1 MRNLKTFESFISE
14 KKKPKGAPDWHD
26 SNAPD
31 AEGRFKKLGIK
42 KLASW
47 LIRTRK
53 RDLKRIVASL
63 NQQKVFN
70 RGKDPAYA
78 KKMDKTRIE
87 VYRQLG
93 RKDLL
98 VKESEAQDQA
108 TNDQFWVVYY
118 VDHVSDTPILVG
130 VWDNHDDARLAFNEQ
145 TEEERRDLLTI
156 VPFDLLEEYT
166 TPWTGQEG
174 YLDLI
179 KQIENHSQTKEWM
192 KNLMK
197 RIQKSKRVFGRY

>member
-1 MRNLKTFESFISE
+1 MEKIQSFEEYLIE

-26 SNAPD
+26 SDAPD
-31 AEGRFKKLGIK
+31 ADGRFRKLGIK

-78 KKMDKTRIE
+78 KKMDKTRLE

-98 VKESEAQDQA
+98 KKD
-108 TNDQFWVVYY
+108 
-118 VDHVSDTPILVG
+118 
-130 VWDNHDDARLAFNEQ
+130 
-145 TEEERRDLLTI
+145 
-156 VPFDLLEEYT
+156 
-166 TPWTGQEG
+166 
-174 YLDLI
+174 
-179 KQIENHSQTKEWM
+179 
-192 KNLMK
+192 
-197 RIQKSKRVFGRY
+197 